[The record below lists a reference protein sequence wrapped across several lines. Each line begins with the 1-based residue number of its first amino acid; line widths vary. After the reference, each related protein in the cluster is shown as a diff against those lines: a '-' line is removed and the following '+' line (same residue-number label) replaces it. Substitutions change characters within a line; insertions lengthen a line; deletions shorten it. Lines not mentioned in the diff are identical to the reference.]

1 MSNHITIHRALL
13 EQALEALELVTED
26 YDDSAVGLEIDAIQA
41 LRAEL
46 AKPAA
51 PAWHDTPGVVWK
63 ATSLTGDTA
72 HFGVRSAAKA
82 WARSGT
88 VEPVPLKHLRLVP
101 LGTDCGPECRQCGMT
116 CRRARQ
122 IDEQFAP
129 KLAIELE
136 CMLIDHARN
145 RASAEKTLDAYR
157 AAWDAINPGPATLM
171 GEPIEDRSDCHGP
184 DWTDRDG
191 EYLK

>member
-1 MSNHITIHRALL
+1 MTTTS
-13 EQALEALELVTED
+13 
-26 YDDSAVGLEIDAIQA
+26 GLPNE
-41 LRAEL
+41 
-46 AKPAA
+46 
-51 PAWHDTPGVVWK
+51 

-72 HFGVRSAAKA
+72 HFGERSAAKA

-101 LGTDCGPECRQCGMT
+101 LGTDCGPDCRQCGMT

-136 CMLIDHARN
+136 CMLIDHAGN
-145 RASAEKTLDAYR
+145 RAAAEKTLSAYR
-157 AAWDAINPGPATLM
+157 AAWDAFNPGPATSM
-171 GEPIEDRSDCHGP
+171 GEPIASSETLANPVETLSSPIEDYSDCHGP
-184 DWTDRDG
+184 DWTELDVVPHPKREG
-191 EYLK
+191 GAG